1 MNQRQEH
8 AQQMHKQQ
16 ESPCAVCGEV
26 GVTIEWVQYTF
37 TYGTGKSAAE
47 LTARVPVH
55 RCDDCDFEY
64 LDEVGHRLRH
74 EAVCGHLGVLP
85 PAEIRRI
92 RKRHD
97 MTRAQFSEVT
107 GLGEASL
114 NRWENGI
121 NIQTHAN
128 DRYLRLL
135 ANPRAMGELKRLVVR
150 AKSTEPESRPAE
162 SPFRVIELAEVK
174 RTQEE
179 AQAYRV
185 RPAADVLKAV

>member
-1 MNQRQEH
+1 MNRQTITNPLKETQH
-8 AQQMHKQQ
+8 
-16 ESPCAVCGEV
+16 EPSCGVCGDAR
-26 GVTIEWVQYTF
+26 VTTEWVEHTF
-37 TYGTGKSAAE
+37 TYGIGQSAAE

-55 RCDDCDFEY
+55 SCAACEFEY
-64 LDEVGHRLRH
+64 LDEVGERLKH
-74 EAVCGHLGVLP
+74 EAVCRHLSVLP

-92 RKRHD
+92 RKSHD

-135 ANPRAMGELKRLVVR
+135 ANPRTMKELESFSVRRASPRSGSGSGEKR
-150 AKSTEPESRPAE
+150 
-162 SPFRVIELAEVK
+162 FQVIEL
-174 RTQEE
+174 TE
-179 AQAYRV
+179 ARIKQARIF
-185 RPAADVLKAV
+185 RLHKAA